1 MLVMVKLLAVLVG
14 ALCVGGYV
22 IVGEIAV
29 VLVALAGVGA
39 LAWRVAVASRPR
51 PLGTAGAGRAA
62 RLAPRG
68 SGVRIGDERDAHV
81 VDDEGRQRQ

>member
-1 MLVMVKLLAVLVG
+1 MLAVMKLLAVLVG

-29 VLVALAGVGA
+29 VLVVLAAIGG

-51 PLGTAGAGRAA
+51 PLGAAGAGRAA
-62 RLAPRG
+62 HSPRKC
-68 SGVRIGDERDAHV
+68 SGVRIGD
-81 VDDEGRQRQ
+81 Q